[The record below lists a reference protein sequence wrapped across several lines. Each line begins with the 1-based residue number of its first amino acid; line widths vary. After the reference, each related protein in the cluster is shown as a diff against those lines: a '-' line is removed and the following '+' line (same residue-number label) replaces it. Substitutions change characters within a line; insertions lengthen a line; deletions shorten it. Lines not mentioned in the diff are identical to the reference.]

1 MRAALSLR
9 RSGTAEAP
17 CRIHNRTAGFLA
29 PGRGCYGRA
38 MKRVLVLAVAAC
50 GSSSSPP
57 SAPAPAP
64 AAAEAW
70 PLPAGWK
77 REEIPF
83 PLEFAPSLA
92 HQGVEELRFPPGFL
106 EVGAPARWSYV
117 FEWRLR
123 DAAELDAVAL
133 GAELTAYFRGLLVA
147 VDGDKKRIDPSAI
160 VATAELR
167 GDRFALT
174 AHVIDAFRDAAA
186 IDLVG
191 TAKRTQC
198 AGVVVWRFVLAPA
211 ASPLRTQ
218 LDELAAHAPCK
229 K

>member
-1 MRAALSLR
+1 
-9 RSGTAEAP
+9 
-17 CRIHNRTAGFLA
+17 
-29 PGRGCYGRA
+29 
-38 MKRVLVLAVAAC
+38 MKRVLVLAIAAC
-50 GSSSSPP
+50 GSPASPP
-57 SAPAPAP
+57 SAPAPP
-64 AAAEAW
+64 AAGAW
-70 PLPAGWK
+70 PVPAGWK

-83 PLEFAPSLA
+83 PLEFASLV

-106 EVGAPARWSYV
+106 EVGAPARWSYT

-123 DAAELDAVAL
+123 DAAELDAAAL

-160 VATAELR
+160 VATAEPR
-167 GDRFALT
+167 GDQFALT

-198 AGVVVWRFVLAPA
+198 GGVVVWRFVLAPA
-211 ASPLRTQ
+211 ASPLRAQ
-218 LDELAAHAPCK
+218 LDELAAHAPCAK
-229 K
+229 